1 MRQCANSTRQHDFAE
16 FTVNTA
22 EVHRERW
29 AALKCLRTC
38 QRSKR
43 REGGSAGGKEENK
56 KIVLLK
62 IQHSASLGA
71 SAGEKIPSAG
81 LSASPPVRGTMTRRV
96 RARHPAG
103 VCPHP
108 LGCKQEKNHHV
119 WTHAEC
125 LRTTPVDDED
135 KRHVG
140 DCGAQPGSLLHT
152 RTRTH
157 ARTRAPAFCVRACA
171 CVCA

>member
-81 LSASPPVRGTMTRRV
+81 LLASPPVRGTMTRLV

-103 VCPHP
+103 VCPHIRMQTR
-108 LGCKQEKNHHV
+108 KKKK
-119 WTHAEC
+119 TSC
-125 LRTTPVDDED
+125 LD
-135 KRHVG
+135 
-140 DCGAQPGSLLHT
+140 
-152 RTRTH
+152 
-157 ARTRAPAFCVRACA
+157 ARRVSAHDTSGR
-171 CVCA
+171 